1 MEALFHFCYFVYI
14 HQQHWSA
21 ANQIINKIQNI
32 LFSGLCSACS
42 VMQCSVQ
49 LFSPSPTLTTHG
61 IIYLRDQSTFRPL
74 VTWLINWE
82 YWTLKKRK
90 QTLTKFNPR
99 RIHFNILTNFDE
111 KMNLIHTSLKLLLIS
126 MTQVTLT
133 TRIYSQSP
141 FIFDYE
147 RIQNISIVTE
157 LFPKFPKKAEQKI
170 DFYFNFNF
178 VYEENTPP
186 DREEEDEGKFWY
198 SEVFFSSEVVR
209 RRPVKVVQMM
219 IFHCAIST
227 IFFNFVAT
235 WRNPQTIIHLTTHN
249 DEKKL
254 HELNLRSMIFQS
266 ENNRINKEINCLPNT
281 Y

>member
-1 MEALFHFCYFVYI
+1 
-14 HQQHWSA
+14 
-21 ANQIINKIQNI
+21 
-32 LFSGLCSACS
+32 
-42 VMQCSVQ
+42 
-49 LFSPSPTLTTHG
+49 
-61 IIYLRDQSTFRPL
+61 
-74 VTWLINWE
+74 
-82 YWTLKKRK
+82 
-90 QTLTKFNPR
+90 
-99 RIHFNILTNFDE
+99 
-111 KMNLIHTSLKLLLIS
+111 MNLINTSLKLLLIS

-170 DFYFNFNF
+170 DFYFNFDF

-186 DREEEDEGKFWY
+186 FREEEDEGKFWY

-235 WRNPQTIIHLTTHN
+235 WRNPQSTHN
-249 DEKKL
+249 DEKKITWIEFTVHDFSKRKQQNNL
-254 HELNLRSMIFQS
+254 QRNKQRNKLSFKYLLYKNLYKNHEYFLKSVW
-266 ENNRINKEINCLPNT
+266 
-281 Y
+281 

>member
-1 MEALFHFCYFVYI
+1 
-14 HQQHWSA
+14 
-21 ANQIINKIQNI
+21 
-32 LFSGLCSACS
+32 
-42 VMQCSVQ
+42 
-49 LFSPSPTLTTHG
+49 
-61 IIYLRDQSTFRPL
+61 
-74 VTWLINWE
+74 
-82 YWTLKKRK
+82 
-90 QTLTKFNPR
+90 
-99 RIHFNILTNFDE
+99 
-111 KMNLIHTSLKLLLIS
+111 MNLINTSLKLLLLIS

-186 DREEEDEGKFWY
+186 DREDQDEGKFWY